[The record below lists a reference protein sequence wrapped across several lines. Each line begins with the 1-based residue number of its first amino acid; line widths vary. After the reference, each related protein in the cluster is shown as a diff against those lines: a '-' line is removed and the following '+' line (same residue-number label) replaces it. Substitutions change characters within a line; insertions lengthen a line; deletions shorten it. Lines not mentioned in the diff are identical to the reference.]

1 MALRGVWQLQK
12 LVVNFCDWGG
22 SSKGIR
28 YCSSCRFDLFCFD
41 SVISF
46 VPGDPTYSLCRLS
59 WNALLWRNVE
69 FASLKV
75 SVACDYVSVLTKMK
89 SCSYDPIE

>member
-28 YCSSCRFDLFCFD
+28 YCSSCRFDSAL
-41 SVISF
+41 SF

-59 WNALLWRNVE
+59 WSALLILNCAWRNVE
-69 FASLKV
+69 FSSLKV
-75 SVACDYVSVLTKMK
+75 SLACDYVSVLTKRK
-89 SCSYDPIE
+89 SYSYD